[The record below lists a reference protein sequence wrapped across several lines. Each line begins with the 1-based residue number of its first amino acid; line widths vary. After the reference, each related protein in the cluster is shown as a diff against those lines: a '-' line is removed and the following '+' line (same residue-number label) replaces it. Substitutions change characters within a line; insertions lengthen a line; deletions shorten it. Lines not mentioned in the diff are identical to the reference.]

1 MDTVNCTLVCYPHVQ
16 TEAVGQSVPM
26 SEFMSFP
33 PERLEVKDA
42 RPGGGWRPAKEPEPK
57 GWTGGAAEPRGHVA
71 SLRTTEQRSRGL
83 YTCLC
88 GLHSTPHLATAEASV
103 EAGVAR
109 RGGGG
114 RSWCRIWRPI
124 SGASGPISGAHL
136 DRPLRRIWR
145 DLLRIGIRLRATR
158 TSPPRDI
165 ELWRSDSGDRPPHVH
180 STTHNI

>member
-33 PERLEVKDA
+33 PERLEVKRTRGRGA
-42 RPGGGWRPAKEPEPK
+42 GGGLPK
-57 GWTGGAAEPRGHVA
+57 
-71 SLRTTEQRSRGL
+71 SRSRRAGPEGPRSQGATWLAFAEIQGAL
-83 YTCLC
+83 YVLMGFTLPLI
-88 GLHSTPHLATAEASV
+88 LHDSRGKRRGRSGSARRRRPLVVPHLDQS
-103 EAGVAR
+103 
-109 RGGGG
+109 
-114 RSWCRIWRPI
+114 P
-124 SGASGPISGAHL
+124 AHL
-136 DRPLRRIWR
+136 DRSPGSIWTDLRRIWR
-145 DLLRIGIRLRATR
+145 DLLRIGIRLRVTR